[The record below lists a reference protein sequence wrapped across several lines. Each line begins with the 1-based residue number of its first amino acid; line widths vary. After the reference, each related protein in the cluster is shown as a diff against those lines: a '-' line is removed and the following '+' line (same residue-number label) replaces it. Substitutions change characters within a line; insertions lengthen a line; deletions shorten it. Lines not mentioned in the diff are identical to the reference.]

1 MKTLII
7 MALSLL
13 ISGCAN
19 AQSKSMCSS
28 LDVVG
33 TQLPAIRH
41 MNDMKMS
48 ADTLLFVYECEGG
61 YGQQYLRRAVVDT
74 EKNKLSVS
82 NDMGKREGGYY
93 VSDMPYPFIT
103 SCGSIGV
110 ISRDNGEVY
119 SVSNDTVFIRTKQY
133 LLDDNFKISF
143 PLSQYVQDVFA
154 ISPDRYVFIGREPKG
169 GRQFAMTTD
178 MTSSEIDTIRQ
189 VNISPDL
196 QAWMPNAGEMAYS
209 GKYNRLAFAYKL
221 HPVVEIFN
229 TDGGTIKSVKIGD
242 ETFNPK
248 TLEEADFDDLNI
260 LHTVDVTCT
269 PDYIYALYW
278 GFKYADSQK
287 SMPTIIKLDW
297 DGNIIARYSDLAYPL
312 YRIAAKDDST
322 IVGWTGKEF
331 VSMSL

>member
-209 GKYNRLAFAYKL
+209 DKYDRLAFAYRL
-221 HPVVEIFN
+221 HPIIEIFGL
-229 TDGGTIKSVKIGD
+229 DGKIIKSVRVGD
-242 ETFNPK
+242 DTFDVK
-248 TLEEADFDDLNI
+248 TLCKADFEDLNT
-260 LHTVDVTCT
+260 LHTVDITYT
-269 PDYIYALYW
+269 PDFIYAIYW
-278 GFKYADSQK
+278 GYKFKDSK
-287 SMPTIIKLDW
+287 TKTPTILKLDW
-297 DGNIIARYSDLAYPL
+297 KGNIIDRYTGLPASLR
-312 YRIAAKDDST
+312 RIAAVNNST
-322 IVGWTGKEF
+322 LIGWDGNNFIKLTI
-331 VSMSL
+331 

>member
-1 MKTLII
+1 

-19 AQSKSMCSS
+19 AQSKRMCSS

-178 MTSSEIDTIRQ
+178 MTSSEIDT
-189 VNISPDL
+189 P
-196 QAWMPNAGEMAYS
+196 
-209 GKYNRLAFAYKL
+209 
-221 HPVVEIFN
+221 
-229 TDGGTIKSVKIGD
+229 
-242 ETFNPK
+242 
-248 TLEEADFDDLNI
+248 
-260 LHTVDVTCT
+260 
-269 PDYIYALYW
+269 
-278 GFKYADSQK
+278 
-287 SMPTIIKLDW
+287 
-297 DGNIIARYSDLAYPL
+297 
-312 YRIAAKDDST
+312 
-322 IVGWTGKEF
+322 
-331 VSMSL
+331 

>member
-1 MKTLII
+1 

-209 GKYNRLAFAYKL
+209 NKYDRLAFAYKL

>member
-1 MKTLII
+1 

-196 QAWMPNAGEMAYS
+196 QAWMPNTGEMAYS
-209 GKYNRLAFAYKL
+209 DKYDRLAFAYKL

-287 SMPTIIKLDW
+287 SMPAIIKLDW

-312 YRIAAKDDST
+312 YRIATKDDST

>member
-1 MKTLII
+1 

-209 GKYNRLAFAYKL
+209 DKYDRLAFAYKL
-221 HPVVEIFN
+221 HPVIDIFD
-229 TDGGTIKSVKIGD
+229 TDGKIINSVKIGN
-242 ETFNPK
+242 ETFDPA
-248 TLEEADFDDLNI
+248 TLDEADFEDLNP
-260 LHTVDVTCT
+260 LHTVDITYT
-269 PDYIYALYW
+269 HDYIYALYW
-278 GFKYADSQK
+278 GYQFADAK
-287 SMPTIIKLDW
+287 IKKPIILKIDW
-297 DGNIIARYSDLAYPL
+297 AGNVISRYSGLTTSL
-312 YRIAAKDDST
+312 SRIAAVDDS
-322 IVGWTGKEF
+322 IIIGWNGNEF
-331 VSMSL
+331 VIITL

>member
-1 MKTLII
+1 

-209 GKYNRLAFAYKL
+209 DKYDRLAFAYKL

>member
-1 MKTLII
+1 MKALISL
-7 MALSLL
+7 AFSLL
-13 ISGCAN
+13 ISWCAN
-19 AQSKSMCSS
+19 AQSTSDSVK

-33 TQLPAIRH
+33 EALPAIRH
-41 MNDMKMS
+41 INDMKMS
-48 ADTLLFVYECEGG
+48 GDTLFFVYESKDG
-61 YGQQYLRRAVVDT
+61 YGQRMLRCAIVDI
-74 EKNKLSVS
+74 ENHKLKASP
-82 NDMGKREGGYY
+82 DMGKRTDGYF
-93 VSDMPYPFIT
+93 VSYMPYPFIGYD
-103 SCGSIGV
+103 GSVRV
-110 ISRDNGEVY
+110 ISQDDCELY
-119 SVSNDTVFIRTKQY
+119 TLQNDTTLERAKQY
-133 LLDDNFKISF
+133 LMSGDSKAPF
-143 PLSQYVQDVFA
+143 PLSQYVQDVFMTR
-154 ISPDRYVFIGREPKG
+154 PDRYFFVGREPNG
-169 GRQFAMTTD
+169 GRQYAMKAD
-178 MTSSEIDTIRQ
+178 LTSSKIDTVRQ
-189 VNISPDL
+189 LNISPEL
-196 QAWMPNAGEMAYS
+196 QSWMPNAGEMAYS

>member
-209 GKYNRLAFAYKL
+209 DKYDRLAFAYKL
-221 HPVVEIFN
+221 HPVIDIFD
-229 TDGGTIKSVKIGD
+229 TDGKIINSVKIGN
-242 ETFNPK
+242 ETFDPA
-248 TLEEADFDDLNI
+248 TLDEADFEDLNP
-260 LHTVDVTCT
+260 LHTVDITYT
-269 PDYIYALYW
+269 HDYIYALYW
-278 GFKYADSQK
+278 GYQFADAK
-287 SMPTIIKLDW
+287 IKKPIILKIDW
-297 DGNIIARYSDLAYPL
+297 AGNVISRYSGLTTSL
-312 YRIAAKDDST
+312 SRIAAVDDS
-322 IVGWTGKEF
+322 IIIGWNGNEF
-331 VSMSL
+331 VIITL